1 MNPPSAKQARMST
14 SSVEPVWHRLVLAHA
29 QEKPARELLG
39 IRAELLKLAPK
50 QRLQSMLAVQL
61 ARDFVHLPPGA
72 KLSHLLF
79 AVLDFDLGRLAL
91 EEMGREALVLSRL
104 VQSIAELKGFLF
116 APGREM
122 SAAYL
127 ESLRDLDR
135 TLECVCRLNV
145 AAFPGD
151 LVVQLQ
157 HVLLNFSHPR
167 HGVKFLR
174 TAALALAH
182 VNGELPVNGSS
193 RIVQSAW
200 LFATVSLN
208 RSGGEDNGKLLA
220 GISALTSSSHSLE
233 EEQDVD
239 TVMLALEALCA
250 WSGRLALTASKQ
262 DVLLAFDL
270 CVQFADHVTLA
281 TLGLNTY
288 ERLVVACVKLEWQ
301 DLLQGEVENLV
312 YAQLAQAKQCGRGF
326 YLRLEKFIKAV
337 GALKTVAWSGNG
349 GLSLVERLLAKKSHQ
364 EVVGNGICNCLCA
377 LFKSWLVETKHVV
390 TEDVKQAFAH
400 VAKELEN
407 GAGDVFV
414 NFHLV
419 RRFLNDFFGE
429 FQCAAEARANKE
441 IGLFLLAK
449 LPTKEANAWA
459 RLSLLLALERGAIH
473 VTVVVGPT
481 ARGLQLGSLE
491 LEQALRSADAELRQA
506 SWALVST
513 RVKKTKFPSQ
523 VVLDAVLGAFRVMV
537 KYDCNAVKTSLERLF
552 DRLFLLLKHKPKANP
567 ALDDDGEDVDVD
579 LGKAH
584 CRAFLCE
591 CAGVIA
597 NQLYVDAPLNA
608 VSLSLDLAAH
618 LLQNNNN
625 AAQGALDALLLP
637 GTVQALLHMLLHSS
651 FDSMRAQ
658 AYKVLEAMPAALPG
672 METCERMNE
681 YLASALPTLGTKSR
695 RECDAVALLYRL
707 FLKRF
712 REAGAFLHCAPP
724 SGDAVVMRQALQL
737 AKQCETVP
745 TAYDVGCVITGA
757 NGAVLATGFSRELE
771 GNTHAEEVALGRLLP
786 THKSGELTLYTT
798 MEPCSHRLSGKE
810 CCTARILAHNHSHP
824 HGKITRVVVGV
835 NEPDL
840 FVKDC
845 VGVALL
851 GEHGVAITRV
861 DAAVA
866 HECLATSTGGRWGPT
881 EVFVNELSAKL
892 LQEHGSSP
900 VLALVT
906 LRYVLR
912 DCKELPR
919 TQHALLPLLLQC
931 VDRAAKQMVDT
942 SEEEDEDEEE
952 DAAWLV
958 VREGSE
964 ALTELLERDPSD
976 HAVVVSA
983 CNWFLDTA
991 LQLKHSGAMTYVT
1004 KGLERVTK
1012 LLLKS
1017 PALQHV
1023 VIKEWLP
1030 RLFEQLRD
1038 EQAFDK
1044 AIRRNEGFCF
1054 AIRAIVRA
1062 GELCKRGD
1070 VIQLVCHQLIVLEP
1084 HKQAAHLNVLKS
1096 LFEDSVSARALGP
1109 FLAQSLQLAVDGF
1122 PSPEWKIRS
1131 ASLSLMVSLL
1141 KRIVGDQ
1148 PSKTCVSVNSFRAV
1162 FSSYP
1167 SIVQVLDRELT
1178 LAVHSP
1184 SSTQLA
1190 LYPLLLF
1197 LSSMKLSTQSAASE
1211 EEQRFANLCQ
1221 QLCQQH
1227 PVFQV
1232 RAIAARAWA
1241 VLQPAPAAF
1250 PVFAANQNSVHG
1262 ALLYLRDTT
1271 KATAFASEVGQIL
1284 ANGNHSYIV
1293 RELALELAVDL
1304 GFDGLLAAVGEYMQ
1318 LPADQADGAL
1328 LGRTRF
1334 YTTLLVRFVDAAVA
1348 RSEFARLE
1356 RVLCELVSKDGP
1368 GLGAFQRLA
1377 ELALPNREALLP
1389 GLILVLL
1396 AQCRET
1402 EHVEALAA
1410 LLPVE
1415 RTVVMVVG
1423 ANVDHLLRVL
1433 AAQPRNV
1440 RLQAAGLR
1448 VLSKL
1453 GSQRDLAPRLEL
1465 ASKHAALEMRLAS
1478 ALCVGDGSW
1487 GEELLRLVCALRL
1500 LCDEDEQVREVTRS
1514 SLGSRDCVGA
1524 TFHALWPTITQTVGP
1539 AASSHWLDYLVE
1551 WVLASPA
1558 GDGKEEDDEQQPL
1571 EHFEQKVWVD
1581 LASRE
1586 LARVVRQRQ
1595 AAGLLSEEQARELAS
1610 RALARLLGGGSFMD
1624 QYGALCGVRA
1634 LGDALSSELLH
1645 AVSRPQDAPPH
1656 ALLVVLQDVKQRLVL

>member
-1 MNPPSAKQARMST
+1 MNPPSAKQARMSI
-14 SSVEPVWHRLVLAHA
+14 SSVEPVWHRLIVAHA
-29 QEKPARELLG
+29 QERPTRELLG

-50 QRLQSMLAVQL
+50 QHLQSMLAEQL
-61 ARDFVHLPPGA
+61 ARDFAHLPPGT

-79 AVLDFDLGRLAL
+79 AALDFDLGRLAL
-91 EEMGREALVLSRL
+91 GEVDYKAMVFPQL
-104 VQSIAELKGFLF
+104 VQSISELMEFLF
-116 APGREM
+116 TPGREM
-122 SAAYL
+122 SAVYL
-127 ESLRDLDR
+127 EWLRDLDR
-135 TLECVCRLNV
+135 TLECVSRLNV
-145 AAFPGD
+145 AQHTAFPVE
-151 LVVQLQ
+151 LVLQLQ
-157 HVLLNFSHPR
+157 QILLEFSHSK

-182 VNGELPVNGSS
+182 INGKLPSNGTS

-200 LFATVSLN
+200 LFATISLN
-208 RSGGEDNGKLLA
+208 KTEWEENCKLLA
-220 GISALTSSSHSLE
+220 NISTLTSSYSLE

-250 WSGRLALTASKQ
+250 WSGRLALTANKL
-262 DVLLAFDL
+262 DVSLAFDL
-270 CVQFADHVTLA
+270 CVQFADHITLA

-301 DLLQGEVENLV
+301 DMLQCEVENLV
-312 YAQLAQAKQCGRGF
+312 HAQLALTKQCGRGF

-349 GLSLVERLLAKKSHQ
+349 NLSLVQRLLAKKSHQ

-377 LFKSWLVETKHVV
+377 LFKSWLVETKYMV
-390 TEDVKQAFAH
+390 TEEIKQEFAH
-400 VAKELEN
+400 VANELKN

-419 RRFLNDFFGE
+419 RRFLNDFFSE

-449 LPTKEANAWA
+449 LPVGETNAWA

-473 VTVVVGPT
+473 VTVVVGPV
-481 ARGLQLGSLE
+481 RGLQLGLHE
-491 LEQALRSADAELRQA
+491 LEQALCSADVELRQA

-513 RVKKTKFPSQ
+513 RVKKTRFPPK
-523 VVLDAVLGAFRVMV
+523 VVLDAVLRAFRVMV
-537 KYDCNAVKTSLERLF
+537 KFDCNAVKTSLERLF
-552 DRLFLLLKHKPKANP
+552 DRVFLLLKHKPKVNP
-567 ALDDDGEDVDVD
+567 TAASVHDNGDDNEDMDID
-579 LGKAH
+579 LGKAY
-584 CRAFLCE
+584 CRAFLRE
-591 CAGVIA
+591 CTGVIA

-618 LLQNNNN
+618 LLQNN
-625 AAQGALDALLLP
+625 GTALGLLDSLLFP
-637 GTVQALLHMLLHSS
+637 GTIKVLLHMLLHSS
-651 FDSMRAQ
+651 FDSMRGQ
-658 AYKVLEAMPAALPG
+658 AYKVLELMPATLPG
-672 METCERMNE
+672 METCELMTK
-681 YLASALPTLGTKSR
+681 YLIDVLPTLRTKSR
-695 RECDAVALLYRL
+695 RECDAIALLYRL
-707 FLKRF
+707 FLNRF
-712 REAGAFLHCAPP
+712 REVGAFLHFAPQ
-724 SGDAVVMRQALQL
+724 SEDAIVMRQALQL
-737 AKQCETVP
+737 AKQCKTVT
-745 TAYDVGCVITGA
+745 TAYDVGCIITSMEGA
-757 NGAVLATGFSRELE
+757 TLATGFSRELE
-771 GNTHAEEVALGRLLP
+771 GNTHAEEVALSRLLLS
-786 THKSGELTLYTT
+786 TTREGELTLYTT

-810 CCTARILAHNHSHP
+810 CCTARILAYNDSNP
-824 HGKITRVVVGV
+824 CNKIARVVVGV

-845 VGVALL
+845 VGVSLL
-851 GEHGVAITRV
+851 NQHGIAITRV
-861 DAAVA
+861 DLTVA
-866 HECLATSTGGRWGPT
+866 QECLATSTGGRWGPT
-881 EVFVNELSAKL
+881 EVFVSELAAQL
-892 LQEHGSSP
+892 LQTNNNSSP
-900 VLALVT
+900 VLALIT

-912 DCKELPR
+912 DCKELPQ
-919 TQHALLPLLLQC
+919 TQHDLLPLLLQC
-931 VDRAAKQMVDT
+931 VDRAAKQMVET
-942 SEEEDEDEEE
+942 STQGEDDAEDAEEE

-964 ALTELLERDPSD
+964 ALTELLERTALIPEREHN
-976 HAVVVSA
+976 HAVVVLA

-1017 PALQHV
+1017 TALQHV
-1023 VIKEWLP
+1023 VIKQWLP
-1030 RLFEQLRD
+1030 RLFEQLRN
-1038 EQAFDK
+1038 EQEFDK

-1062 GELCKRGD
+1062 SELCKRGD
-1070 VIQLVCHQLIVLEP
+1070 VIQLVCHQLIVLEQ

-1109 FLAQSLQLAVDGF
+1109 FLAQSIQLAVDGF

-1167 SIVQVLDRELT
+1167 SLVQVLDRELS

-1197 LSSMKLSTQSAASE
+1197 LSSMKLSTESATSKE
-1211 EEQRFANLCQ
+1211 ELRFAELCQ

-1241 VLQPAPAAF
+1241 VLQPTPNTFPISAAT
-1250 PVFAANQNSVHG
+1250 QNNLHG
-1262 ALLYLRDTT
+1262 TLLYLRDTGNA
-1271 KATAFASEVGQIL
+1271 KAFTNNVGEIL
-1284 ANGNHSYIV
+1284 VDGNNSYIV
-1293 RELALELAVDL
+1293 RELALELAAEPS
-1304 GFDGLLAAVGEYMQ
+1304 FDWLLTTVGEYME
-1318 LPADQADGAL
+1318 LAPDQADGDL

-1334 YTTLLVRFVDAAVA
+1334 YTKLLIKFVDTAVA
-1348 RSEFARLE
+1348 SNQFSQLE
-1356 RVLCELVSKDGP
+1356 RVLCELMNKGVA

-1377 ELALPNREALLP
+1377 ELALLNHEALPRLLA
-1389 GLILVLL
+1389 GLIPVLL
-1396 AQCRET
+1396 AQCCES

-1410 LLPVE
+1410 LLPTE
-1415 RTVVMVVG
+1415 RMGTA
-1423 ANVDHLLRVL
+1423 ANVDHLVQVL
-1433 AAQPRNV
+1433 TALPRNV

-1453 GSQRDLAPRLEL
+1453 GSKQEFVPRLQL
-1465 ASKHAALEMRLAS
+1465 ATKHAALEMRLAS
-1478 ALCVGDGSW
+1478 ALCVGDNKRD
-1487 GEELLRLVCALRL
+1487 EELLRLVCALQL

-1514 SLGSRDCVGA
+1514 SLGGRDCVGA
-1524 TFHALWPTITQTVGP
+1524 TFHTLWSKITQTLAA
-1539 AASSHWLDYLVE
+1539 AASSSWLDYLLE
-1551 WVLASPA
+1551 WVFTSSPHRN
-1558 GDGKEEDDEQQPL
+1558 GEEEEDGQPL
-1571 EHFEQKVWVD
+1571 EHFEQKLWVD
-1581 LASRE
+1581 LASQE

-1595 AAGLLSEEQARELAS
+1595 VAGLLSEQQARELAS
-1610 RALARLLGGGSFMD
+1610 CALARLLSSSSSASFID
-1624 QYGALCGVRA
+1624 QYSALWNPTLGLSCCG
-1634 LGDALSSELLH
+1634 
-1645 AVSRPQDAPPH
+1645 
-1656 ALLVVLQDVKQRLVL
+1656 K